1 MNSMTFYPSIWRPNN
16 DTNTH
21 TLINITRVTFNALN
35 TNGFSQ
41 CINHTIANDGQF
53 SVSTGDIVG
62 LYSANSLFATNQDDS
77 IISYIYR
84 NRNQSGTVDLT
95 GRSTVHE
102 TIAIKAYISKCTSCI
117 VS

>member
-21 TLINITRVTFNALN
+21 TLVNITRVTFTTLN
-35 TNGFSQ
+35 TAGFSR
-41 CINHTIANDGQF
+41 CINHTITDDGQF
-53 SVSTGDIVG
+53 SVSAGDIVG
-62 LYSANSLFATNQDDS
+62 LYSGNSLFATNQDDS

-84 NRNQSGTVDLT
+84 NRNQSDIVDLT

-102 TIAIKAYISKCTSCI
+102 TIAIKAYISKCI
-117 VS
+117 LAV